1 MAGFAAP
8 ATERLRVNQVVNEG
22 TQQVVVRGKVSVPDP
37 KPDVAKIIST
47 DKTASIKKIELVPDK
62 AIVEGVLTLQIV
74 YVAFEPAQSVHH
86 MHQQLP
92 FTTMVE
98 LPGVMSGMD
107 ATGKVTVEDVSITPS
122 SKDPRQLEVA
132 AVLSVFVKVTEMQE
146 IEVLVQCPAG
156 ATCDTETIK
165 VANVVGSGTK
175 QVIVSDEFTV
185 PSEKPPVDK
194 VLSVEATAEITGKKV
209 LKNKVI
215 VDGTATVQVL
225 YVAAEPD
232 QPVHQ
237 FHHSFGFSDFVE
249 VPGVDEGMDVRVDV
263 KVESATVEVPDGER
277 VRADLVLKLRAIA
290 TRPKQLTVVTKVHD
304 MAMETALLKIDHVV
318 GEGSSQVVLREA
330 FEPPDPKPVAEK
342 IVETTVQQVKVTEI
356 HIIDDKV
363 VVRGFVDVHVVY
375 VGKTPEQAV
384 HAVERRLSWRTFVEI
399 KGAKE
404 GMVVDARP
412 VVEFLRADTEG
423 PKITLEVVL
432 KVTVRVVETLQ
443 REVVVGMAPAP
454 TVPCPPGQTI
464 THVVMPGESF
474 WSIAQKYGANLHD
487 VIKANPGKHPHQ
499 LMPGDKIL
507 VPCPPAKG

>member
-1 MAGFAAP
+1 MAGSAAP

-22 TQQVVVRGKVSVPDP
+22 TQQVVVRGKVGVPDP

-62 AIVEGVLTLQIV
+62 AIVEGVLNLQIV

-92 FTTMVE
+92 FTAMVE
-98 LPGVMSGMD
+98 LPGVMPGMD
-107 ATGKVTVEDVSITPS
+107 ATGKVTVEDVSVAS
-122 SKDPRQLEVA
+122 GAKDPRQLEVA

-146 IEVLVQCPAG
+146 IEVLVECPPG
-156 ATCDTETIK
+156 TTCDKETIK
-165 VANVVGSGTK
+165 VAHVVGSGTK
-175 QVIVSDEFTV
+175 QVIVSEEFTV
-185 PSEKPPVDK
+185 PAEKPPVEK
-194 VLSVEATAEITGKKV
+194 VLAVDATAEITGKKV

-215 VDGTATVQVL
+215 VDGVATVQVL

-237 FHHSFGFSDFVE
+237 FHHSFNFSDFIE
-249 VPGVDEGMDVRVDV
+249 VPGADESTDVRVDV
-263 KVESATVEVPDGER
+263 QVESAEVEVPDGES
-277 VRADLVLKLRAIA
+277 VRADLVLKLTAMA
-290 TRPKQLTVVTKVHD
+290 TRPKRLTVVTKVHD
-304 MAMETALLKIDHVV
+304 MAAETALLKIDHVV
-318 GEGSSQVVLREA
+318 GEGSAQVVLREA

-342 IVETTVQQVKVTEI
+342 IVETTVQQVKVTETN
-356 HIIDDKV
+356 IIDGKV
-363 VVRGFVDVHVVY
+363 IVRGFLDVSLVY
-375 VGKTPEQAV
+375 VGKTPDQAV
-384 HAVERRLSWRTFVEI
+384 HAVERRLTWRTFVEVP
-399 KGAKE
+399 GAKE
-404 GMVVDARP
+404 GMTVDARA

-423 PKITLEVVL
+423 PKIILEAVI
-432 KVTVRVVETLQ
+432 KVIVRVVETLQ
-443 REVVVGMAPAP
+443 REVVVAAAPGPA
-454 TVPCPPGQTI
+454 VPCPPGETI

-487 VIKANPGKHPHQ
+487 IIKANPGKHPHH